1 MDKATDNIIAALA
14 CVNASFN
21 RWQTASDCLEKNL
34 DRSAHRALK
43 EALTALDLAS
53 HFVETARMQTYI
65 EVSEIGADLY
75 YEHEAND

>member
-1 MDKATDNIIAALA
+1 MDKATDNVIAALA
-14 CVNASFN
+14 CVNAAFN
-21 RWQTASDCLEKNL
+21 RWQTAAECLDKDM
-34 DRSAHRALK
+34 DRAAHRALK

-65 EVSEIGADLY
+65 EASEIGADLY